1 MTSFILSFCVI
12 TLLNGIKAA
21 VVDHSKSTERF
32 LWFTCIGE
40 SDRLYLDFEMVA
52 LESASKNSPSLLP
65 VVVVS
70 GSPSEIPQWLHHMH
84 DQCELILLNHN
95 VSFAAEVIRFRPDRA
110 HLLGPY
116 LRLDIP
122 LIVDSIVDH
131 IPSKCSYQWNK
142 EYVIYTDTDVMILKD
157 VNPLVYRPPI
167 LSAGAESYK
176 DRIANTGV
184 QIINVPQWKQIIPHL
199 LQYATLHKW
208 TCESVEG
215 SFDQA
220 LTLEYIKEHLQNKVS
235 LLPNELNWKPYW
247 AMNNNALIIHFHGP
261 KPKKYADCYALLES
275 NHHALKL
282 ASYNVST
289 ADSKSDPS
297 SANCIDVN
305 VDRIYREQCSFP
317 PYYSV
322 LSYSREHYNLTLCQQ
337 AQSYRTYLSY
347 YYHSLHLFKKKIQ
360 SFKKIQA
367 VHMP

>member
-1 MTSFILSFCVI
+1 MLPSFPLYAVFFCLIAVMQ
-12 TLLNGIKAA
+12 AA
-21 VVDHSKSTERF
+21 IVVDSKSTERF

-40 SDRLYLDFEMVA
+40 SDRLYLEFEMVA
-52 LESASKNSPSLLP
+52 LESASQNSPSLLP

-70 GSPSEIPQWLHHMH
+70 GPPSGIPQWLHHMH
-84 DQCELILLNHN
+84 DQCDLILLNHN
-95 VSFAAEVIRFRPDRA
+95 VSFAAEVIRFHPDRA

-167 LSAGAESYK
+167 LSAGAEAYK
-176 DRIANTGV
+176 GRIANTGV

-208 TCESVEG
+208 
-215 SFDQA
+215 SFITYDQG
-220 LTLEYIKEHLQNKVS
+220 LTLEYIKEHLQNNVS

-247 AMNNNALIIHFHGP
+247 AINNNASIVHFHGP
-261 KPKKYADCYALLES
+261 KPKKYADCYALLTS
-275 NHHALKL
+275 NHHALEQ

-289 ADSKSDPS
+289 ADSKSDLT
-297 SANCIDVN
+297 AVECIEED

-322 LSYSREHYNLTLCQQ
+322 LSDSRDYYNLTLCRQV
-337 AQSYRTYLSY
+337 QSYRIYLSY

-360 SFKKIQA
+360 AFKKDK
-367 VHMP
+367 VGHKP

>member
-1 MTSFILSFCVI
+1 MMSFILSFCVI

-52 LESASKNSPSLLP
+52 LESASQNSPSLLP

-70 GSPSEIPQWLHHMH
+70 GPPSEIPQWLHHMH

-95 VSFAAEVIRFRPDRA
+95 VSFAAEVIKFLPDRA

-167 LSAGAESYK
+167 LSVGAEHIK

-184 QIINVPQWKQIIPHL
+184 LIINVPQWKQITPHL

-208 TCESVEG
+208 
-215 SFDQA
+215 SFEAYDQG
-220 LTLEYIKEHLQNKVS
+220 LILHYIDDYLQKNVS
-235 LLPNELNWKPYW
+235 LLPNELNWKPYLTI
-247 AMNNNALIIHFHGP
+247 NSNALIIHFHGP
-261 KPKKYADCYALLES
+261 KPKKYADCYALLTS
-275 NHHALKL
+275 NHHPLEQ

-289 ADSKSDPS
+289 VDSWSDLTS
-297 SANCIDVN
+297 VDCIEED

-322 LSYSREHYNLTLCQQ
+322 LRYSRDHYNLTLCQQ

-347 YYHSLHLFKKKIQ
+347 YYDSLHLFKKKIQ
-360 SFKKIQA
+360 SFMTNQA

>member
-1 MTSFILSFCVI
+1 MLPSFPSYAAFFCLIAFLSVI
-12 TLLNGIKAA
+12 QAA
-21 VVDHSKSTERF
+21 IVVDSKSTERF

-40 SDRLYLDFEMVA
+40 SERSYLEFEMVA
-52 LESASKNSPSLLP
+52 LESASQNSPSLLP

-70 GSPSEIPQWLHHMH
+70 GPPSGIPQWLHHMH
-84 DQCELILLNHN
+84 DQCDLILLNHN
-95 VSFAAEVIRFRPDRA
+95 VSFAAEIRFHPGRA
-110 HLLGPY
+110 HLFAPY

-122 LIVDSIVDH
+122 LIVDSILNH

-167 LSAGAESYK
+167 LSVGAESYK

-184 QIINVPQWKQIIPHL
+184 LIINVPQWKQIIPHL

-208 TCESVEG
+208 
-215 SFDQA
+215 SFIAYDQG

-247 AMNNNALIIHFHGP
+247 AINNNASIVHFHGP
-261 KPKKYADCYALLES
+261 KPKKYADCYALLTS
-275 NHHALKL
+275 NHHPLEQ

-289 ADSKSDPS
+289 ADSKSDLT
-297 SANCIDVN
+297 AVECIEEH

-322 LSYSREHYNLTLCQQ
+322 LSYSRDHYNLTLCRQ

-347 YYHSLHLFKKKIQ
+347 YYHSLHLFKM
-360 SFKKIQA
+360 KIQA
-367 VHMP
+367 FKKDQVGHKP